1 MQEVLIDHMRQ
12 LVSLSDEE
20 AEIISSAFKEKQLKK
35 KEYLLKKGDSSHY
48 MRFISSGCLKVFSLD
63 NDGNEGILQFGVN
76 GWWVNDL
83 YGYLTGQPSSYFI
96 QAITNSTVL
105 QVHKNVLDQLFNQIP
120 SLDRFWRIKIQNAY
134 IALQERTMNLM
145 RESAEE
151 RYARF
156 ISQYRDMEQSIPQ
169 YMIASYLG
177 VTPEHLSA
185 IRKKISKSKLNTNEK
200 VQIHFTATPSFC

>member
-1 MQEVLIDHMRQ
+1 MVTSR
-12 LVSLSDEE
+12 VS
-20 AEIISSAFKEKQLKK
+20 
-35 KEYLLKKGDSSHY
+35 
-48 MRFISSGCLKVFSLD
+48 
-63 NDGNEGILQFGVN
+63 
-76 GWWVNDL
+76 
-83 YGYLTGQPSSYFI
+83 PI

-185 IRKKISKSKLNTNEK
+185 IRKKISKSKL
-200 VQIHFTATPSFC
+200 S

>member
-48 MRFISSGCLKVFSLD
+48 MRFISSGCLKVFSID
-63 NDGNEGILQFGVN
+63 IDGNERILQFGVN

-105 QVHKNVLDQLFNQIP
+105 QVHKNVLDQLFDQIP

-185 IRKKISKSKLNTNEK
+185 IRKKISKSKL
-200 VQIHFTATPSFC
+200 S

>member
-63 NDGNEGILQFGVN
+63 NDGNERILQFGIN

-83 YGYLTGQPSSYFI
+83 YGYLTSQPSSYFI

-105 QVHKNVLDQLFNQIP
+105 QVHKNVLDQLFDQIP

-185 IRKKISKSKLNTNEK
+185 IRKKISKSKL
-200 VQIHFTATPSFC
+200 S

>member
-12 LVSLSDEE
+12 LVSLSDDE
-20 AEIISSAFKEKQLKK
+20 AEIVSSAFKEKQLKK
-35 KEYLLKKGDSSHY
+35 KEFLLKKGDSSHY
-48 MRFISSGCLKVFSLD
+48 MRFISSGCLKVFSID
-63 NDGNEGILQFGVN
+63 IDGNERILQFGVN

-105 QVHKNVLDQLFNQIP
+105 QVHKNVLDQLFDQIP

-185 IRKKISKSKLNTNEK
+185 IRKKISKSKL
-200 VQIHFTATPSFC
+200 S

>member
-1 MQEVLIDHMRQ
+1 MQEVLIDHIRQ

-63 NDGNEGILQFGVN
+63 NDGNERILQFGVN

-105 QVHKNVLDQLFNQIP
+105 QVHKNVLDQLFDQIP

-185 IRKKISKSKLNTNEK
+185 IRKKISKSKL
-200 VQIHFTATPSFC
+200 S

>member
-48 MRFISSGCLKVFSLD
+48 MRFISSGCLKVFSID
-63 NDGNEGILQFGVN
+63 IDGNERILQFGVN

-105 QVHKNVLDQLFNQIP
+105 QVHKNVLDQLFDQIP

-134 IALQERTMNLM
+134 IALQERAMNLM

-185 IRKKISKSKLNTNEK
+185 IRKKISKGKL
-200 VQIHFTATPSFC
+200 S

>member
-48 MRFISSGCLKVFSLD
+48 MRFISSGCLKVFNID
-63 NDGNEGILQFGVN
+63 IDGNERILQFGVN

-105 QVHKNVLDQLFNQIP
+105 QVHKNVLDQLFDQIP

-185 IRKKISKSKLNTNEK
+185 IRKKISKSKL
-200 VQIHFTATPSFC
+200 S